1 MSRKRIAVRRGVVL
15 GLIVLSVLIF
25 SSFFREDEGG
35 FLHQFKG
42 TVGAIAAP
50 IQHAAVAAVQPIKDG
65 WNWFAELRTARDERN
80 ALLVENATLK
90 QQITDQVVDAKR
102 IDELE
107 KLLSLA
113 DQGPAGYK
121 PVTARV
127 LTRPPD
133 LSRRALLDKG
143 RDDGVVRNSL
153 VFATPLQADGSF
165 GAIVGIVTSATA
177 SSSTVTFLT
186 DPSTAVAAKLLNDD
200 NALGLLRASASGE
213 LLVDQVPGSVAITP
227 GAEVVTAGIGTTLLS
242 PYPPNLRIGTVSS
255 SGSAQG
261 EPGEFQTVQVEP
273 YRDPVDLSTFV
284 VFTPVSAE
292 AKRRARP

>member
-1 MSRKRIAVRRGVVL
+1 MVL
-15 GLIVLSVLIF
+15 GLVVLSVLIF

-50 IQHAAVAAVQPIKDG
+50 VQEAAVAAVQPVKDG
-65 WNWFAELRTARDERN
+65 WNWFAELRTARDDRN
-80 ALLVENATLK
+80 RLLAENEALK

-107 KLLSLA
+107 RLLGLT
-113 DQGPAGYK
+113 DQGPEGYK

-133 LSRRALLDKG
+133 LSRRVSLDKG

-153 VFATPLQADGSF
+153 VFATPLKGNGTF
-165 GAIVGIVTSATA
+165 GALVGIVTSSGA
-177 SSSTVTFLT
+177 STSTVTFLT
-186 DPSTAVAAKLLNDD
+186 DPSTAVAAKLLSDD
-200 NALGLLRASASGE
+200 KALGLLKATSSGK
-213 LLVDQVPGSVAITP
+213 LLVDQVPGTVPVTQNAV
-227 GAEVVTAGIGTTLLS
+227 VVTAGVGTAVLPS

-255 SGSAQG
+255 FGSAQG

-273 YRDPVDLSTFV
+273 FRDPIELNTFV
-284 VFTPVSAE
+284 VFIPVSPE